1 MPKMIFAMPKMSLA
15 MLKVSF
21 AMPKTSSAV
30 LWQELSTMIRV
41 HTNPIIFLLDNAEY
55 VIEEQIHPGPY
66 NKLQDWDYCALAQAM
81 KGKSDNLFTVK
92 VRASSLQASHPVSE
106 GSGLPPFA

>member
-1 MPKMIFAMPKMSLA
+1 
-15 MLKVSF
+15 
-21 AMPKTSSAV
+21 
-30 LWQELSTMIRV
+30 MIRV
-41 HTNPIIFLLDNAEY
+41 NTNPIIFLLDNAEY

-92 VRASSLQASHPVSE
+92 VRPPSFKHQTLSLKAQDCILLPECVVCFPSPVK
-106 GSGLPPFA
+106 